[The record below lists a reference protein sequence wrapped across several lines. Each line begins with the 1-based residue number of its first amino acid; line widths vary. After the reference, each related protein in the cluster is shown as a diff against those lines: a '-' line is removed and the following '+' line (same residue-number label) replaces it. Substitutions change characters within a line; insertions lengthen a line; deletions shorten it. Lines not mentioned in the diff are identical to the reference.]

1 MANPARRLADNVD
14 GEFYVDDSCID
25 CGACRWIAPAT
36 FGERSDISVVV
47 HQPTTAAGRRQ
58 AIKALIA
65 CPTASIGTT
74 GKLDLAAE
82 GTLFPDEI
90 APGVY
95 HCGYHARSSYGA
107 ASWLIVRPQ
116 GNVLIDSPRF
126 ATQLVKRIEAFGG
139 VATMFLTHCDDVAD
153 HEKFHDH
160 FGCTRILHK
169 DDVSS
174 ATREVER
181 QIEGREPIRLDDD
194 ILLIPVPGH
203 TRGSTCLLYRDEF
216 LFAGDHF
223 SWLEREN
230 AIRVAR
236 HVCWYDWDQQ
246 VESTAR
252 LAQHRFEWILRGHG
266 APGHRPAGEMARAI
280 RDWVATEWLRPEL
293 TPN

>member
-36 FGERSDISVVV
+36 FGERSDISIVV
-47 HQPTTAAGRRQ
+47 HQPTTPTERRQ
-58 AIKALIA
+58 AVKALIA

-74 GKLDLAAE
+74 AKLDLAGE
-82 GTLFPDEI
+82 GGVFPDEI
-90 APGVY
+90 APGIY

-126 ATQLVKRIEAFGG
+126 ATQLVKRIEALGG
-139 VATMFLTHCDDVAD
+139 LTTMFLTHRDDVAD
-153 HEKFHDH
+153 HQKFHDH
-160 FGCTRILHK
+160 FGCARILHK
-169 DDVSS
+169 DDVSA
-174 ATREVER
+174 ATRDVER
-181 QIEGREPIRLDDD
+181 QIEGKAPIRLDDE

-203 TRGSTCLLYRDEF
+203 TRGSACLLYRDEF
-216 LFAGDHF
+216 LFPGDHF
-223 SWLEREN
+223 SWLETEN
-230 AIRVAR
+230 VIRVAR

-252 LAQHRFEWILRGHG
+252 LAGYRFEWILPGHG
-266 APGHRPAGEMARAI
+266 APGHRPAAEMARAI
-280 RDWVATEWLRPEL
+280 RKWIATEQVKA
-293 TPN
+293 

>member
-1 MANPARRLADNVD
+1 MANPARRLADNVA

-36 FGERSDISVVV
+36 FGERSDISIVI
-47 HQPTTAAGRRQ
+47 HQPTTPAERRQ

-65 CPTASIGTT
+65 CPTASIGAT
-74 GKLDLAAE
+74 GKLDLASE
-82 GTLFPDEI
+82 GAVFPDEI

-95 HCGYHARSSYGA
+95 HCGYHARSSFGA

-126 ATQLVKRIEAFGG
+126 ATQLVKRIEALGG
-139 VATMFLTHCDDVAD
+139 IATMFLTHRDDVAD
-153 HEKFHDH
+153 HQKFRDH
-160 FGCTRILHK
+160 FGCARILHK
-169 DDVSS
+169 DDVSG

-181 QIEGREPIRLDDD
+181 QIEGCEPIRLDGE

-223 SWLEREN
+223 SWLEKEN
-230 AIRVAR
+230 ALRVAR
-236 HVCWYDWDQQ
+236 HVCWYDWDRQ
-246 VESTAR
+246 VDSTAR
-252 LAQHRFEWILRGHG
+252 LAEYRFEWILPGHG
-266 APGHRPAGEMARAI
+266 APGHRPAAAMARAI
-280 RDWVATEWLRPEL
+280 RDWVAAEQVKA
-293 TPN
+293 